1 MHQLE
6 VLEKLYAGH
15 LAPQDAMAALSPPID
30 FRALKK
36 ARFIKLRIVAREEGL
51 FPNLLL
57 RLLFL
62 CPFPVVLLRI
72 AVRFAPKKM
81 FDSLSEEF
89 GDFQAMGPKELYR
102 LIRYARGTTVRID
115 TDDALVSIKIR

>member
-6 VLEKLYAGH
+6 VLEKLYTGC
-15 LAPQDAMAALSPPID
+15 LAPEEALNALAPPVD

-36 ARFIKLRIVAREEGL
+36 ARFIKMRITARDEGL

-57 RLLFL
+57 RLLFFF
-62 CPFPVVLLRI
+62 PFPVVLLRI
-72 AVRFAPKKM
+72 AVRFAPKKL
-81 FDSLSEEF
+81 FDSLNDGF
-89 GDFQAMGPKELYR
+89 DDFKDMGPKDLYR
-102 LIRYARGTTVRID
+102 LVRHARGTTIRID